1 MILNDLKN
9 LAERIAEIERNEHPC
24 RQTAVLVGMP
34 VWEDVLLGGKLGA
47 GSFVEL
53 LAEEEGAGAWTLALF
68 MARYACGQRKV
79 LVVADAERRFYPPAA
94 SRLGIDLR
102 RTVVIRPKEGKAALA
117 AMTQSLR
124 CAAVGAAIGKLERL
138 GATDCRRLQIAAE
151 NGGGVG
157 FILRP
162 AAALNMPSFAT
173 VRLLVA
179 PLPVFECL
187 RSGIRQNSV
196 EPTIF
201 PTIEPGILANSAT
214 PQARRIQVEVARFRG
229 GKAGHSL
236 VLEIDDEKGHVRLPA
251 GVAAAKS
258 PSPSAR
264 ASG

>member
-1 MILNDLKN
+1 MMFNDLKN
-9 LAERIAEIERNEHPC
+9 LAERIAEIERKEHPC
-24 RQTAVLVGMP
+24 LQTAILVGMP
-34 VWEDVLLGGKLGA
+34 AWEDVLLGGKLGA
-47 GSFVEL
+47 GSLVEL
-53 LAEEEGAGAWTLALF
+53 LTAEEGAGGWTLALF

-94 SRLGIDLR
+94 WRLGIDLR
-102 RTVVIRPKEGKAALA
+102 RTVVIRPNEGKAALA

-151 NGGGVG
+151 SGGGVG

-162 AAALNMPSFAT
+162 AAALSMPSFAT

-187 RSGIRQNSV
+187 RSS
-196 EPTIF
+196 T
-201 PTIEPGILANSAT
+201 T
-214 PQARRIQVEVARFRG
+214 PQARCIQVEVARFRG
-229 GKAGHSL
+229 GKTGQSL

-251 GVAAAKS
+251 GVADAKS
-258 PSPSAR
+258 PSSSAR